1 MNLYVTA
8 HVDTGKA
15 TECKRCLSVCS
26 RLRMP
31 LAPIHV
37 QAIPG
42 DQHLAIQH
50 LAIPHRGTHL
60 QAIPLLATLVGPSC
74 QFRADI
80 LLAVGNIGRIHTRGT
95 RAHPGGGWLRGKT
108 WTHTGSA
115 NTRNK
120 LASACPHS
128 SAYLVS
134 ACARLLAAPTVSLK
148 MCDRDGCVVPWC
160 RAVVEFRPEHHH
172 HHHKHPAMV
181 EYVVPAPVFYPPPH
195 HHHHHHK
202 KW

>member
-74 QFRADI
+74 QFRVDI
-80 LLAVGNIGRIHTRGT
+80 LLAVGKMGGKHRHTREEQ
-95 RAHPGGGWLRGKT
+95 
-108 WTHTGSA
+108 THAT
-115 NTRNK
+115 
-120 LASACPHS
+120 S
-128 SAYLVS
+128 SPV
-134 ACARLLAAPTVSLK
+134 RVHTQV
-148 MCDRDGCVVPWC
+148 RIWC
-160 RAVVEFRPEHHH
+160 RRVHGYSQRQQFP
-172 HHHKHPAMV
+172 
-181 EYVVPAPVFYPPPH
+181 
-195 HHHHHHK
+195 
-202 KW
+202 